1 MWLTSSSI
9 GRKVVMS
16 VTGACLVL
24 FLTFHMAMNLVY
36 VYDVMVGTPCGE
48 HYYDKVCEFL
58 GTNWYALL
66 GTAGLAALAVF
77 HIIYA
82 FILTAQNYKARGK
95 DRYAV
100 SGKQPVHWAAKNML
114 VLGIIIVCGLAIH
127 LYHFWYNMMFAE
139 LVEMEGQFGPAEGF
153 NWITYQFSCPIT
165 VGIYV
170 VWFAALWYH
179 LTHGIWSSMQTLGL
193 NGKVWLN
200 RWICISYV
208 WATIIVLGFVAVMLA
223 AMFATP
229 GCGTAACCGAC

>member
-1 MWLTSSSI
+1 
-9 GRKVVMS
+9 MS

-36 VYDVMVGTPCGE
+36 VYDVMVGTTCGN

-58 GTNWYALL
+58 GTNWYALA
-66 GTAGLAALAVF
+66 GTAGLAALVVF
-77 HIIYA
+77 HLIYA
-82 FILTAQNYKARGK
+82 FWLTLQNYKARGN

-114 VLGIIIVCGLAIH
+114 VLGIIVICGLFIH
-127 LYHFWYNMMFAE
+127 LYHFWFNMMYAE
-139 LVEMEGQFGPAEGF
+139 LAEAERQFGAAAGF
-153 NWITYQFSCPIT
+153 DWITFQFSCPIT
-165 VGIYV
+165 LCIYV

-200 RWICISYV
+200 RWIAISYV
-208 WATIIVLGFVAVMLA
+208 WATIIVLGFLAVMVA
-223 AMFATP
+223 ALFAK
-229 GCGTAACCGAC
+229 GGCCGACC

>member
-24 FLTFHMAMNLVY
+24 FLTFHMLMNLVY
-36 VYDVMVGTPCGE
+36 VYDVMVGTPAGG

-66 GTAGLAALAVF
+66 GTAGLALLVVIHF
-77 HIIYA
+77 IYA
-82 FILTAQNYKARGK
+82 FILTFQNRKARGN
-95 DRYAV
+95 DPYAI

-114 VLGIIIVCGLAIH
+114 ALGVIVVCGLLVH
-127 LYHFWYNMMFAE
+127 LYNFWAKMMFAE
-139 LVEMEGQFGPAEGF
+139 LAGVHGTYAPTAGF
-153 NWITYQFSCPIT
+153 DWITNTLCDPILC
-165 VGIYV
+165 VIYLI
-170 VWFAALWYH
+170 WFCALWFH

-200 RWICISYV
+200 RWICISYI
-208 WATIIVLGFVAVMLA
+208 WATVIFCGFVLVLIA
-223 AMFATP
+223 AIVQAGGFHSI
-229 GCGTAACCGAC
+229 CC

>member
-1 MWLTSSSI
+1 MWLISSSI

-16 VTGACLVL
+16 VTGCCLVL
-24 FLTFHMAMNLVY
+24 FLTFHMLMNLVY
-36 VYDVMVGTPCGE
+36 VYDVMVGTPADG

-66 GTAGLAALAVF
+66 GTAGLAVLVVIHF
-77 HIIYA
+77 CYA
-82 FILTAQNYKARGK
+82 FMLTLQNWKARGK

-114 VLGIIIVCGLAIH
+114 ALGVIVICGIFVH
-127 LYHFWYNMMFAE
+127 LYNFWSNMMLAE
-139 LVEMEGQFGPAEGF
+139 LTGSEGAFGPTAGF
-153 NWITYQFSCPIT
+153 DWITATFANP
-165 VGIYV
+165 VLDVVYV

-200 RWICISYV
+200 RWIAISYV
-208 WATIIVLGFVAVMLA
+208 WATVITVGFLCVLVAAIINNGGF
-223 AMFATP
+223 
-229 GCGTAACCGAC
+229 CCGCCCQ

>member
-36 VYDVMVGTPCGE
+36 VYDVMVGTTCGN

-58 GTNWYALL
+58 GTNWYALA
-66 GTAGLAALAVF
+66 GTAGLAALVVL
-77 HIIYA
+77 HLIYA
-82 FILTAQNYKARGK
+82 FWLTLQNYKARGN

-114 VLGIIIVCGLAIH
+114 VLGIIVICGLFIH
-127 LYHFWYNMMFAE
+127 LYNFWFNMMYAE
-139 LVEMEGQFGPAEGF
+139 LAEAERQFGAAAGF
-153 NWITYQFSCPIT
+153 DWITFQFSCPIT
-165 VGIYV
+165 LVIYV

-200 RWICISYV
+200 RWISISYV
-208 WATIIVLGFVAVMLA
+208 WATIIVLGFLAVMVA
-223 AMFATP
+223 ALFAK
-229 GCGTAACCGAC
+229 GGCCGACC

>member
-36 VYDVMVGTPCGE
+36 VYDVMVGTTCGN

-58 GTNWYALL
+58 GTNWYALA
-66 GTAGLAALAVF
+66 GTAGLAALVVL
-77 HIIYA
+77 HLIYA
-82 FILTAQNYKARGK
+82 FWLTLQNYKARGN

-114 VLGIIIVCGLAIH
+114 VLGIIVICGLFIH
-127 LYHFWYNMMFAE
+127 LYHFWFNMMYAE
-139 LVEMEGQFGPAEGF
+139 LAEAERQFGAAAGF
-153 NWITYQFSCPIT
+153 DWITFQFSCPIT
-165 VGIYV
+165 LCIYV

-200 RWICISYV
+200 RWIAISYV
-208 WATIIVLGFVAVMLA
+208 WATIIVLGFLAVMVA
-223 AMFATP
+223 ALFAK
-229 GCGTAACCGAC
+229 GGCCGACC